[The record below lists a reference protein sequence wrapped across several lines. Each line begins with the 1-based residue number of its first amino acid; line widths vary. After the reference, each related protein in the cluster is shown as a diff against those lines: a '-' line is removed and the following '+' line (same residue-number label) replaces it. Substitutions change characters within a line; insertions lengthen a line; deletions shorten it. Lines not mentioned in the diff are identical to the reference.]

1 MPRGRPKKLNDDA
14 VLAAAMRAM
23 ARRGPAELT
32 LADIAEEAGLTAG
45 ALVQRFGSKRAL
57 LLRLMEDY
65 SGSSAAMFA
74 ALRADAAS
82 PLEAIRAYGR
92 CMAQMA
98 ASPEALARSI
108 AWLHQDLVDPEFRV
122 HLLAQARGVRKELA
136 RLVTEAIESG
146 ELPAHVEARA
156 LAAAIESMVSGAL
169 FGWAVH
175 QEGKAETFMA
185 RQLDAL
191 IAPLTD
197 ARGAV
202 KARRR

>member
-1 MPRGRPKKLNDDA
+1 MPRGRPKKLNDHE
-14 VLAAAMRAM
+14 VLAAATRAM

-32 LADIAEEAGLTAG
+32 LADIAQEAGLTAG

-57 LLRLMEDY
+57 LLRLMADY

-74 ALRADAAS
+74 ALKADAAS
-82 PLEAIRAYGR
+82 PLEAIRSYGR
-92 CMAQMA
+92 CMAQLA
-98 ASPEALARSI
+98 TSPEALARSI

-136 RLVTEAIESG
+136 RLVTEAVEAG
-146 ELPAHVEARA
+146 ELPAHVEARG

-169 FGWAVH
+169 FAWAVH

-191 IAPLTD
+191 IAPLT
-197 ARGAV
+197 ATRVAG
-202 KARRR
+202 KRRQR